1 MSVSSYLEPFARD
14 TEAAITVDWV
24 VLTAAIVALAIS
36 AALII
41 DNALDASSTTLS
53 TNLNSVVSDVLP

>member
-1 MSVSSYLEPFARD
+1 MSLSSYFESFARD

-24 VLTAAIVALAIS
+24 VLTAAVVALAVS

-41 DNALDASSTTLS
+41 DNALGTGSTTLS
-53 TNLNSVVSDVLP
+53 TNLNTVVSDVLP